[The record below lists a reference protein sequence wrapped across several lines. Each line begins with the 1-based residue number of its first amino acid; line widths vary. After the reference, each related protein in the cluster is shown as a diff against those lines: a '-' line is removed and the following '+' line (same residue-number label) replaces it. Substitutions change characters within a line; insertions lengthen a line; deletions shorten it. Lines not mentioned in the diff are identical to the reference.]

1 MSRSSLGFLRN
12 LLFGR
17 ARSLADHNLFHRTSL
32 IAVFAWVGLGSDGL
46 SSSCYGPE
54 ETFRALGAHPHLA
67 VFVALASIVTIAVL
81 CASYQ
86 GIIAL
91 FPGGGGGYLVASK
104 LLSPTAGVVSG
115 SALLVDYVLTITIS
129 VASSADA
136 LFSLF
141 GPEWHAWK
149 LPAAVAG
156 ILLLCGLNLRGTRE
170 SVLLWVPVFFV
181 FLGTHAFAILYTI
194 ATHVDDLGTVT
205 RETTEAIGATQQQL
219 GTLGLIVV
227 VLKAYS
233 LGAGTYTGIEAVSN
247 GLPVLREPRV
257 RTGQRT
263 MLYMGTS
270 LAFTAGGLL
279 LAYLLL
285 RVAPVDG
292 KTLNAVLLERLTAH
306 WPAALAT
313 VFVGVTLVSA
323 AALLLI
329 AAQAGFIDGPRV
341 AASMALDRWLP
352 ARFAQLSDRFVTG
365 NGILV
370 MGGAALLV
378 LLVTGGSVTLLVVLY
393 AINVFITF
401 SLSQLGMVVHAWRS
415 RSTDPKWRRGFALN
429 GFALVLTTG
438 ILFSLAV
445 LKFHDGAWATLLAT
459 GTLVAGAF
467 GIRRHYRSVGTQ
479 LRRLDGLVAPPREA
493 RNEPESHPPQPTSP
507 PPPPPTSARPPRP
520 SAAAPQTAIIFVN
533 GFNGLGLHTALHL
546 HRQFPGTFGHH
557 VFVSVGAVDAGNF
570 KGAAE
575 LEALRAH
582 TAAEADRYVAWARAH
597 GWTAEAHT
605 AIGHDVTAELV
616 RLALAA
622 AADHPLAVSFA
633 GQLVFAHET
642 FLTRWLHSATAFALQ
657 RRLFLAGLP
666 CVVLPIR
673 ADPENEPDKRAAP
686 LSPAALP
693 V

>member
-17 ARSLADHNLFHRTSL
+17 ARSLADHTLFHRTSL
-32 IAVFAWVGLGSDGL
+32 IAVFAWVGLGADGL

-81 CASYQ
+81 CASYR

-104 LLSPTAGVVSG
+104 LLSPATGLVSG

-129 VASSADA
+129 VASGADA

-141 GPEWHAWK
+141 GPAWHAWK
-149 LPAAVAG
+149 LPAAAAG
-156 ILLLCGLNLRGTRE
+156 ILFLCVLNLRGTRE

-181 FLGTHAFAILYTI
+181 FLGTHAFVILYAV
-194 ATHVDDLGTVT
+194 ATHTGDLATVT
-205 RETTEAIGATQQQL
+205 RETTQAVTSAQQQL
-219 GTLGLIVV
+219 GTLGVIIV

-292 KTLNAVLLERLTAH
+292 KTLNAVLLERLTAS
-306 WPAALAT
+306 WPATLAT
-313 VFVGVTLVSA
+313 VFVGVTLVSE

-341 AASMALDRWLP
+341 AANLALDRWLP
-352 ARFAQLSDRFVTG
+352 ARFAQLSDRFVTR

-370 MGGAALLV
+370 MAGAALLV
-378 LLVTGGSVTLLVVLY
+378 LLITGGSVTLLVVLY

-415 RSTDPKWRRGFALN
+415 RRSDPRWRRGLALN

-438 ILFSLAV
+438 ILLALAV

-459 GTLVAGAF
+459 GTIVAAAF
-467 GIRRHYRSVGTQ
+467 AIRRHYRQVGAQ
-479 LRRLDGLVAPPREA
+479 LRRLDVLVTNPPGV
-493 RNEPESHPPQPTSP
+493 PT
-507 PPPPPTSARPPRP
+507 
-520 SAAAPQTAIIFVN
+520 AAAPGDAPPAPTPGRPVRPATTQTAIVFVN
-533 GFNGLGLHTALHL
+533 GFNGLGLHTLLHL

-575 LEALRAH
+575 LDALRTH
-582 TAAEADRYVAWARAH
+582 TAAEAARYVAWARTH
-597 GWTAEAHT
+597 GWTAEART

-616 RLALAA
+616 RLALATA
-622 AADHPLAVSFA
+622 AEHPRAVGFA
-633 GQLVFAHET
+633 GQLVFARET

-657 RRLFLAGLP
+657 RQLFLAGVP

-673 ADPENEPDKRAAP
+673 ADPENDPDKNAPP
-686 LSPAALP
+686 LSPAAVP